1 MNLPMQD
8 GVNLYAEAIKQKEDE
23 KIWEIWMVRYENMV
37 KGREPF
43 VSFEQFKIQA
53 RQTPETQRTEEE
65 IIKDAENILQS
76 MNQHS

>member
-1 MNLPMQD
+1 MQD